1 MATLYHPCLGERW
14 LSPTSGRLR
23 YNCSVAELDEKTV
36 AHLKELRQVLAEI
49 DRFAGRARE
58 LLDEI
63 EGKRDKE
70 LEELARN
77 VVAELR
83 ARARAKELGLP
94 PPPRVR
100 RKRPTG

>member
-1 MATLYHPCLGERW
+1 M
-14 LSPTSGRLR
+14 
-23 YNCSVAELDEKTV
+23 AELDEKTV
-36 AHLKELRQVLAEI
+36 AHIKELRQVLVEI
-49 DRFAGRARE
+49 ERFSSRARE
-58 LLDEI
+58 LLDEV
-63 EGKRDKE
+63 EGKRDKA
-70 LEELARN
+70 LEELARS

>member
-1 MATLYHPCLGERW
+1 M
-14 LSPTSGRLR
+14 
-23 YNCSVAELDEKTV
+23 AELDEKTV
-36 AHLKELRQVLAEI
+36 AHLKELRQVLGEI
-49 DRFAGRARE
+49 DRFSSRARE

-70 LEELARN
+70 MEEFARSI
-77 VVAELR
+77 VAELR

-100 RKRPTG
+100 RKRPGV